1 MRFIYVIYIYIYL
14 YIGTY
19 ERIFFFQKIF
29 SQHSYKRISHTSIKV
44 PLTVSLIIPT
54 WYEGM
59 FYTCVGRGDD
69 TGGGGE
75 WREGGGWRIYSFI
88 KLVFQKYQKFLQNGL
103 NGART
108 DEDVFL
114 LLRLIPL
121 INKSFLFYFSH

>member
-1 MRFIYVIYIYIYL
+1 MRECSTHVL
-14 YIGTY
+14 
-19 ERIFFFQKIF
+19 
-29 SQHSYKRISHTSIKV
+29 
-44 PLTVSLIIPT
+44 
-54 WYEGM
+54 EGGM
-59 FYTCVGRGDD
+59 TL
-69 TGGGGE
+69 GGGE
-75 WREGGGWRIYSFI
+75 EWREGGGGWRIYSFI

>member
-1 MRFIYVIYIYIYL
+1 
-14 YIGTY
+14 
-19 ERIFFFQKIF
+19 
-29 SQHSYKRISHTSIKV
+29 
-44 PLTVSLIIPT
+44 
-54 WYEGM
+54 M

-69 TGGGGE
+69 TVGVAKRGGGG
-75 WREGGGWRIYSFI
+75 GCRIYSFI